1 MTVET
6 GSCSPSFYISIHT
19 SAREVTFLEHFNQ
32 LRCNIS
38 IHTSAREVT
47 RLIMSCVTFT
57 YISIHTSA
65 REVTPFQ
72 KHSWALVTYFNPHFR
87 EGSDNNISQK
97 SILLFMKHLQ
107 TYLNLISHIVSN
119 ILCMQKY
126 NSILFIFSGANLLV
140 ILCMLK
146 SRTCRS

>member
-1 MTVET
+1 MN
-6 GSCSPSFYISIHT
+6 PSTHSDISIHT
-19 SAREVTFLEHFNQ
+19 SAREVTGIQSLTVLFL
-32 LRCNIS
+32 LIS

-47 RLIMSCVTFT
+47 TTSTTITALMHDFNPHFREGSDMVC
-57 YISIHTSA
+57 ISKLPLH
-65 REVTPFQ
+65 Q
-72 KHSWALVTYFNPHFR
+72 NFNPHFR

-146 SRTCRS
+146 SRTCRP